1 MRKNTLKKTLRQNKQ
16 SYGSWITISSPL
28 IPEVLSSAKFD
39 WLCVDLEHSS
49 IELNE
54 LLNIVISIENNDM
67 VPLVRV
73 GENDPN
79 LIKRVMDLGAH
90 GIIIPNIKTAAEARK
105 AVESVQYPPHGKRG
119 VGLYRA
125 QKFGNNFEN
134 YKKWLKNESI
144 VIIQIEHID
153 AVNNIDEIFS
163 TKGVDGFMI
172 GPYDLSGSIN
182 KTGKLNDP
190 EVKSLINKILKAG
203 KKHSI
208 TAGIHSVSSDSK
220 EAIRYKK
227 LGFKFLAISLDT
239 IFLGNKAINTL
250 KEVRKS

>member
-1 MRKNTLKKTLRQNKQ
+1 
-16 SYGSWITISSPL
+16 
-28 IPEVLSSAKFD
+28 
-39 WLCVDLEHSS
+39 
-49 IELNE
+49 
-54 LLNIVISIENNDM
+54 M

-105 AVESVQYPPHGKRG
+105 AVESVQYPLHGKRG
-119 VGLYRA
+119 VGVYRA

-250 KEVRKS
+250 KEVRKR

>member
-1 MRKNTLKKTLRQNKQ
+1 MRKNILKKILRQNKQ

-28 IPEVLSSAKFD
+28 IPEVLSSANFD

-49 IELNE
+49 IELND

-73 GENDPN
+73 GDNDSN
-79 LIKRVMDLGAH
+79 LIKRVMDLGAY
-90 GIIIPNIKTAAEARK
+90 GIIVPNIKTAAEARK
-105 AVESVQYPPHGKRG
+105 AVESVHYPPHGKRG
-119 VGLYRA
+119 VGLFRA

-190 EVKSLINKILKAG
+190 EVKSLINKILKAE
-203 KKHSI
+203 KNI
-208 TAGIHSVSSDSK
+208 QLQQAFTLLAL
-220 EAIRYKK
+220 IRRK
-227 LGFKFLAISLDT
+227 LLDIKNLALN
-239 IFLGNKAINTL
+239 FWL
-250 KEVRKS
+250 